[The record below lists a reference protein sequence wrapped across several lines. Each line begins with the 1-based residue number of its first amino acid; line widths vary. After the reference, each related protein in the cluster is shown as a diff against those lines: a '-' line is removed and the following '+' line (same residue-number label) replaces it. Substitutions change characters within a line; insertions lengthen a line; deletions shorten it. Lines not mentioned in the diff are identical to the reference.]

1 MTKDRWAIISVVLA
15 LMLQVKETVAWEQI
29 KCIAPINKGKKK
41 HWTSQVYKPV
51 LDPETIPEGSPQ
63 YFAVLE
69 AIERMNLNP
78 GNFRY
83 VFGGMD
89 NDGVAVN
96 NGESEIWMKDLGSV
110 FSNNSAIEESDS
122 DYSPTCTATESDII
136 INTHYRMQRPPTD
149 SNKFEYSHNKSQLF
163 AYGGSNAHFVSTVM
177 HELGHSAGLHHEGD
191 VLNLMG
197 GNNLLVANGES
208 VEPYL
213 GEDAA
218 VGLIALFGLS
228 EDAQEDV
235 SVSHWRY
242 GDKIVAKDGSVFSLH
257 HRTGLFNEKNI
268 ELEMDCPYLNPD
280 LNGPLIASCPEPT
293 YKVHKGQAVKLE
305 LTFENAGK
313 TTPLAITATYYLST
327 DAMIDDN
334 DMLLKSKT
342 YSIKRDSH
350 PSTITSGLAIPN
362 SVISNQNYWLGCL
375 VKPANPFLKESNEK
389 NNATYVGI
397 KTLDNN

>member
-1 MTKDRWAIISVVLA
+1 MNRDRWFVIPLILA
-15 LMLQVKETVAWEQI
+15 LTLQVKESPAWEQI
-29 KCIAPINKGKKK
+29 KCIAPVNQGKKK
-41 HWTSQVYKPV
+41 HWTDRIYKPV
-51 LDPETIPEGSPQ
+51 LDPETIPEGSAQ
-63 YFAVLE
+63 YFAVLD

-89 NDGVAVN
+89 NHDGVAVN
-96 NGESEIWMKDLGSV
+96 NGESEIWMEDLGPA
-110 FSNNSAIEESDS
+110 FSNNSAVEESNS
-122 DYSPTCTATESDII
+122 DYSPSCTATESDII
-136 INTHYRMQRPPTD
+136 INTHYRMQRPPLD
-149 SNKFEYSHNKSQLF
+149 VNKLEYSNNKNNLF

-208 VEPYL
+208 VEPYI

-218 VGLIALFGLS
+218 SGLIALFGLS
-228 EDAQEDV
+228 ADAKEDV

-242 GDKIVAKDGSVFSLH
+242 GDKIEAKDGSVFSLH
-257 HRTGLFNEKNI
+257 HRTRLFNKKNT
-268 ELEMDCPYLNPD
+268 EVDMDCPYQHPD
-280 LNGPLIASCPEPT
+280 LNGPLIAACPEPV

-313 TTPLAITATYYLST
+313 TTPLAVTATYYLST
-327 DAMIDDN
+327 DSMIDAN
-334 DMLLKSKT
+334 DLRLKTKT
-342 YSIKRDSH
+342 FSIKRDSN
-350 PSTITSGLAIPN
+350 PSTLSADLTIPN
-362 SVISNQNYWLGCL
+362 SSIANKNYWLGCL
-375 VKPANPFLKESNEK
+375 VKTADPALKESNER

-397 KTLDNN
+397 KIN

>member
-1 MTKDRWAIISVVLA
+1 MKIERWFIIPVIVA
-15 LMLQVKETVAWEQI
+15 LMFQVKEAVAWEQI

-41 HWTSQVYKPV
+41 HWIHKVYQPV

-78 GNFRY
+78 SNFRY

-89 NDGVAVN
+89 NDGVGAN
-96 NGESEIWMKDLGSV
+96 NGQSEIWMADLGPV
-110 FSNNSAIEESDS
+110 FSNNSAVEESDS

-136 INTHYRMQRPPTD
+136 INSHYRTQRPPID
-149 SNKFEYSHNKSQLF
+149 SNKLEYSNNKNQLF

-197 GNNLLVANGES
+197 GNNLLAANGEI
-208 VEPYL
+208 VEPYI

-228 EDAQEDV
+228 VDAQEDV
-235 SVSHWRY
+235 SISHWRH
-242 GDKIVAKDGSVFSLH
+242 GDKVAAKDGSVFSLH
-257 HRTGLFNEKNI
+257 HRTRMFNEKNI
-268 ELEMDCPYLNPD
+268 QLEVDCPYLNPD
-280 LNGPLIASCPEPT
+280 LNGPLITSCPEPV
-293 YKVHKGQAVKLE
+293 YNVHKGQTVKLE

-313 TTPLAITATYYLST
+313 TTSLGIRAQYYLST
-327 DAMIDDN
+327 DTTIDASDV
-334 DMLLKSKT
+334 LLKTGT

-350 PSTITSGLAIPN
+350 PSTIISRLTIPS
-362 SVISNQNYWLGCL
+362 SVISNKKYWLGCL
-375 VKPANPFLKESNEK
+375 IKTADSSLKESNEK

-397 KTLDNN
+397 KVN

>member
-1 MTKDRWAIISVVLA
+1 MKIDRWLVIPVVLT
-15 LMLQVKETVAWEQI
+15 LMLQVKETAAWEQI

-41 HWTSQVYKPV
+41 HWTDKIYKPV

-78 GNFRY
+78 SSFRY

-89 NDGVAVN
+89 NNDGVAVN
-96 NGESEIWMKDLGSV
+96 NGESEIWMEGLGPD
-110 FSNNSAIEESDS
+110 FSNNSAVEESDS
-122 DYSPTCTATESDII
+122 DYSPQCAATESDII
-136 INTHYRMQRPPTD
+136 INTHYRMQRPPAD
-149 SNKFEYSHNKSQLF
+149 SNKLEYSNNKNQLF

-197 GNNLLVANGES
+197 GNNLLVANGEN
-208 VEPYL
+208 VEPYI

-218 VGLIALFGLS
+218 VGLITLFGLS
-228 EDAQEDV
+228 VDAQEDV

-242 GDKIVAKDGSVFSLH
+242 GDKIAAKDGSVFSLH
-257 HRTGLFNEKNI
+257 HRTRIFNEKNM
-268 ELEMDCPYLNPD
+268 ELDMDCPYLNPD

-293 YKVHKGQAVKLE
+293 YKVHKGQAIKME

-313 TTPLAITATYYLST
+313 TTPLGITAKYYLST
-327 DAMIDDN
+327 DALIDVN
-334 DMLLKSKT
+334 DMLLKTKT
-342 YSIKRDSH
+342 YSIKRDSQ
-350 PSTITSGLAIPN
+350 PSTITSGLTIPN
-362 SVISNQNYWLGCL
+362 SLTSNKNYWLGCL
-375 VKPANPFLKESNEK
+375 VKPANPSLKESNEK
-389 NNATYVGI
+389 NNAAYVGI
-397 KTLDNN
+397 KIN

>member
-1 MTKDRWAIISVVLA
+1 MKIDRWLIIPVVLT

-41 HWTSQVYKPV
+41 HWANRIYKPV

-78 GNFRY
+78 SNFRY

-89 NDGVAVN
+89 NNDGVAVN
-96 NGESEIWMKDLGSV
+96 NGESEIWMEDLGPG
-110 FSNNSAIEESDS
+110 FSNNSAVEQSDS
-122 DYSPTCTATESDII
+122 DYSPQCEATESDII
-136 INTHYRMQRPPTD
+136 INTHYRMQRPPAD
-149 SNKFEYSHNKSQLF
+149 SNKLEYSNNKNQLF

-197 GNNLLVANGES
+197 GNNLLVSNGES
-208 VEPYL
+208 VEPYI

-218 VGLIALFGLS
+218 VGLITLFGLS
-228 EDAQEDV
+228 VDAQEDM

-242 GDKIVAKDGSVFSLH
+242 GDKIAAKDGSVFSLH
-257 HRTGLFNEKNI
+257 HRTRIFNEKNI
-268 ELEMDCPYLNPD
+268 ELDMDCPYLNPD

-293 YKVHKGQAVKLE
+293 YKVHKGQAIKLE

-313 TTPLAITATYYLST
+313 TTPLGITAKYYLST
-327 DAMIDDN
+327 DTMIDAN
-334 DMLLKSKT
+334 DMLLKTKT
-342 YSIKRDSH
+342 YSIKRDNQ
-350 PSTITSGLAIPN
+350 PSTITSGLIIPN
-362 SVISNQNYWLGCL
+362 SLTSNKNYWLGCL
-375 VKPANPFLKESNEK
+375 VKPANPSLKESNEK
-389 NNATYVGI
+389 NNAAYVGI
-397 KTLDNN
+397 KIN